1 MNKDGVNHV
10 DGMVPLPQM
19 FAYGLQH
26 VLAMYAGAVAV
37 PIIIAQAMHLP
48 IEDLIRL
55 ITADLFTCGIATLLQ
70 TLGFGYIGGRIPL
83 IQGVTFAS
91 VGPMIM
97 IGAQHDMPTIY
108 GAIIVAG
115 LFTFL
120 VAPFFSRLIRLFPPV
135 VTGTIITII
144 GINLLP
150 VAVNWMG
157 GGIGNPEFG
166 SITNIALGVATFV
179 IVVLT
184 YRFGKGFIGNLAI
197 LIGLILGT
205 VIAMFVGITNFDE
218 VGKAQWISVVQP
230 FYFGLP
236 VFDVASIISMI
247 IVMLVVMV
255 ETTGDSI
262 AVGEIV
268 DKKIGQKELA
278 AVLRADGLS
287 TMIGGVLNSFPYTA
301 FAQNVGLIAVT
312 RVKSR
317 FVVAMSGIILIVLG
331 LFPKLAAIVASIPN
345 AVLGGAGIAM
355 FGMICA
361 SGIRSLGKVRFD
373 SNYNL
378 MLVAISIGVSMIPL
392 AAPHFYDQFPSG
404 AQIICK
410 SGITAGSIMA
420 VILNML
426 FNGFGYKTVNEGNAA
441 TRKYRHFTRFKGYPK
456 HFYQ

>member
-37 PIIIAQAMHLP
+37 PIIIAQAMNLP

-55 ITADLFTCGIATLLQ
+55 ITADLFTCSIATLIQ
-70 TLGFGYIGGRIPL
+70 TIGFGNIGGRIPL

-91 VGPMIM
+91 VGPMIL
-97 IGAQHDMPTIY
+97 IGSQHDMATIY
-108 GAIIVAG
+108 GAIILGG

-120 VAPFFSRLIRLFPPV
+120 MAPFFSRLIRLFPPV

-144 GINLLP
+144 GINLMP
-150 VAVNWMG
+150 VAVRWLG
-157 GGIGNPEFG
+157 GGVGNPEFG

-184 YRFGKGFIGNLAI
+184 YRFGKGFFGNLAV
-197 LIGLILGT
+197 LVGLILGT
-205 VIAMFVGITNFDE
+205 VLAMAIGITNFDE
-218 VGKAQWISVVQP
+218 VSRAQWISIIEP
-230 FYFGLP
+230 FYFGFP
-236 VFDVASIISMI
+236 KFDFASVVSMI

-317 FVVAMSGIILIVLG
+317 FVVAMSGVILIVLG
-331 LFPKLAAIVASIPN
+331 LFPKLAAIVACIPN

-355 FGMICA
+355 FGMIIA
-361 SGIRSLGKVRFD
+361 SGIRSLGKVHFD

-378 MLVAISIGVSMIPL
+378 MLVAISIGVSMIPMT
-392 AAPHFYDQFPSG
+392 APHFYEHFPAG
-404 AQIICK
+404 AQIILE
-410 SGITAGSIMA
+410 SGITAGSIVA
-420 VILNML
+420 VLLNML
-426 FNGFGYKTVNEGNAA
+426 FNGFGYKSDNDGNVA
-441 TRKYRHFTRFKGYPK
+441 TRKYRHFTRYKGYPK